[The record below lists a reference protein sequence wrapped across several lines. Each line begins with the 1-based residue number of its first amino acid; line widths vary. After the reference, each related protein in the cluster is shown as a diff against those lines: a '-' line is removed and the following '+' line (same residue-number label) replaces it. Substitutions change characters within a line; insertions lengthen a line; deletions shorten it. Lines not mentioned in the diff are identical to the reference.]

1 MSKQIIGLHLLA
13 WLVAG
18 LILIV
23 SLFSAA
29 SLSSGKSN
37 NASRLTW
44 YWQRPILPDHL
55 IYPFFMLAD
64 KIALTTTKDSSAR
77 VHMQVN
83 YGHRRLQAAVLLI
96 AKKNPG
102 LALTALTKAQKYLN
116 QAAIEALN
124 PGTASTDKKLVILAI
139 ENQKDE
145 IKKLKMSF
153 AELDLG
159 VTDQLARDAEILEE
173 KLINSFK

>member
-18 LILIV
+18 LILVI

-29 SLSSGKSN
+29 RFGSDRNST
-37 NASRLTW
+37 ASDLTW
-44 YWQRPILPDHL
+44 YWHRPILPDHL
-55 IYPFFMLAD
+55 AYPLLMLVD
-64 KIALTTTKDSSAR
+64 RLALTTTKDISAR
-77 VHMQVN
+77 IHMQVN
-83 YGHRRLQAAVLLI
+83 YGHRRLQSTLQLI
-96 AKKNPG
+96 EKKKPG

-116 QAAIEALN
+116 QAAIEALGAN
-124 PGTASTDKKLVILAI
+124 VNSSDKRLVIIAI
-139 ENQKDE
+139 ENQNIE
-145 IKKLKMSF
+145 IKKLKENFSD
-153 AELDLG
+153 LDLN